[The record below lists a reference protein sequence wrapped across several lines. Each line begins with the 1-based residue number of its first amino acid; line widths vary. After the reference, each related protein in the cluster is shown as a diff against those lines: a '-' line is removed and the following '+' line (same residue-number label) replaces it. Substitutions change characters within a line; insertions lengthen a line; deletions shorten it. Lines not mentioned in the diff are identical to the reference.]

1 MKRTVYGLHVHAS
14 SEQFAAI
21 HDTIRPRG
29 HGSCRV
35 KLRIVLPE
43 LEIALELE
51 DFFDHFQHLGG
62 RDIARVGDIVD
73 AEGDFLKPAVE
84 AGLHIVAAVRERI
97 EIVVDLGVAL
107 DLGEV
112 VAVVVELIEGNPQ
125 PPDVV
130 LPHPLNHLFP
140 QCLGTA
146 VEAAG

>member
-1 MKRTVYGLHVHAS
+1 M
-14 SEQFAAI
+14 
-21 HDTIRPRG
+21 
-29 HGSCRV
+29 
-35 KLRIVLPE
+35 
-43 LEIALELE
+43 
-51 DFFDHFQHLGG
+51 
-62 RDIARVGDIVD
+62 
-73 AEGDFLKPAVE
+73 
-84 AGLHIVAAVRERI
+84 RERI